1 MLHKKLNKMKGIVG
15 IEKFDITKILIDTD
29 EKMSDNII
37 LKVVVILRTCVIK
50 DYNDFFPLLL
60 LEGQLFYK

>member
-29 EKMSDNII
+29 EKMSDNIT

-50 DYNDFFPLLL
+50 DYNDFFPQLL